1 MARDMTSPVSSAAFP
16 ARLVALGLDVV
27 VLAMALVVVVY
38 GANTVLRA
46 LAGPMFTP
54 FWESPSPLN
63 IVVEPA
69 GATREVEE
77 GGRIRE
83 IVFRR
88 ETRFFRDG
96 AVRIYAITDGRV
108 TSADG
113 RSSSTHYEAVIG
125 ETQSTRTSEHLT
137 LALAIVLPFFYFALM
152 ESSRHQGSLGKIAL
166 GLKVTD
172 LAGERLGLGRS
183 LFRQTMKMAEVASS
197 GITYL
202 IAGFTGRRQA
212 LHDMF
217 AGTLVV
223 RQSRAPALA
232 VCA

>member
-1 MARDMTSPVSSAAFP
+1 M
-16 ARLVALGLDVV
+16 
-27 VLAMALVVVVY
+27 
-38 GANTVLRA
+38 
-46 LAGPMFTP
+46 
-54 FWESPSPLN
+54 
-63 IVVEPA
+63 
-69 GATREVEE
+69 
-77 GGRIRE
+77 
-83 IVFRR
+83 
-88 ETRFFRDG
+88 
-96 AVRIYAITDGRV
+96 RIYAITDGRV
-108 TSADG
+108 TGADG
-113 RSSSTHYEAVIG
+113 HSSSTHYEAVIG
-125 ETQSTRTSEHLT
+125 ETQSTRTSEYLT